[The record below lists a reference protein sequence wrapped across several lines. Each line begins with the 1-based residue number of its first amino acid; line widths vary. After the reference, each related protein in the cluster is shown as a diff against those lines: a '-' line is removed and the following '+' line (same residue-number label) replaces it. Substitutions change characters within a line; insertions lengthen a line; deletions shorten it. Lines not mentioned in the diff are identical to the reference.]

1 MQSIVPRE
9 PAYPE
14 RGLGRTQIELEYRV
28 LIFTIIDLA
37 GSQLLV
43 RGVNSVPVE
52 VLRDE
57 LDLVFVIHCVGW
69 KGEWKG
75 EWEGDGEG
83 GGESGR

>member
-9 PAYPE
+9 PAYPK
-14 RGLGRTQIELEYRV
+14 RGLGRTQIEFEYRV
-28 LIFTIIDLA
+28 LVFDVVGLA

-57 LDLVFVIHCVGW
+57 LDLVFVIN
-69 KGEWKG
+69 
-75 EWEGDGEG
+75 
-83 GGESGR
+83 